1 MTLRRILIVDDEET
15 NQRLLKAILE
25 AKGYETLQAYD
36 GTEGIKLAM
45 ESQPDLILMDIQIP
59 EIDGIEAFKILQS
72 EPSTMNIPIIALT
85 SYAMSGDREKFLSIG
100 FRDYLAKP
108 ISINE
113 LLVLLDSYCS

>member
-1 MTLRRILIVDDEET
+1 VRRILIVDDEET

-25 AKGYETLQAYD
+25 AKGYETLKARD
-36 GTEGIKLAM
+36 GAEGIKLAR

-72 EPSTMNIPIIALT
+72 EPSTMNIPVITLT
-85 SYAMSGDREKFLSIG
+85 SYAMSGDSEKFMSLG
-100 FRDYLAKP
+100 FRDYVAKP

-113 LLVLLDSYCS
+113 LLGLVDSYCC